1 MKLKYSLCALALMGL
16 VSACDTPMGIEKPE
30 GSITPGT
37 ISNVRVDNSTPGH
50 LVLRWDKSVPE
61 GTDLLYVR
69 AEYHDPYYKKDMV
82 RLGSAHGDSI
92 LIPNT
97 YVAGGE
103 YSFKLTPVSS
113 TLSEGAPTTVAGTS
127 SPVEPVRT
135 PSEKGEELKLTLDD
149 IATNAQEPNEG
160 PIANAI
166 DRNKDSFFH
175 TLWSHGI
182 SEHHNF
188 QFRLTKP
195 CVGVVITINPR
206 HNGANSLGDVPQEVL
221 LFASKDG
228 KDWTPLPGEYSFP
241 KPNDQ
246 DQDVTLYRTDGGRS
260 AGELSSQAI
269 PLPEGTQYVRFDN
282 VKNYKGSAFFN
293 FSEIYVYEAIFK
305 VYDREAEGKMVI
317 DGKAEPVPNAK

>member
-1 MKLKYSLCALALMGL
+1 M
-16 VSACDTPMGIEKPE
+16 
-30 GSITPGT
+30 
-37 ISNVRVDNSTPGH
+37 
-50 LVLRWDKSVPE
+50 
-61 GTDLLYVR
+61 R

-113 TLSEGAPTTVAGTS
+113 TLSEGVPTTVAGTS

-135 PSEKGEELKLTLDD
+135 VEMKELKLTLDD
-149 IATNAQEPNEG
+149 IATNAQEPSEG

-188 QFRLTKP
+188 QFRVTRP
-195 CVGVVITINPR
+195 CTNLVITINPR
-206 HNGANSLGDVPQEVL
+206 HNGSGSLGDVPQEVL
-221 LFASKDG
+221 LFVSKDG
-228 KDWTPLPGEYSFP
+228 NDWTPFPGKYSFP
-241 KPNDQ
+241 QPKDQ
-246 DQDVTLYRTDGGRS
+246 DQDVTLYRTDGDSS
-260 AGELSSQAI
+260 ADELSSQTI
-269 PLPEGTQYVRFDN
+269 VLPEGTQYVRFDN
-282 VKNYKGSAFFN
+282 VKNHKGSAFFN
-293 FSEIYVYEAIFK
+293 FSEIYVYEPIVK

-317 DGKAEPVPNAK
+317 DGKADPVPNAK